1 MQVNY
6 SVIRHRE
13 MTGYVT
19 TGFSGHRQN
28 LVLNDQIN
36 PWNSI
41 PNLLLFGWIL
51 IFSRHSG
58 RGDSARR
65 SEQEKKKQGWG
76 RGWQRRNPPLPPPP
90 PPVSLLI
97 FFPFSPTSCH
107 TPLSECLDQASGI
120 QQVDPSWFHPGPG
133 GGYFR
138 NFFSLDQTQFK

>member
-36 PWNSI
+36 PWNGI

-51 IFSRHSG
+51 TFSRHSG
-58 RGDSARR
+58 RGDSARK
-65 SEQEKKKQGWG
+65 SEQEKKN
-76 RGWQRRNPPLPPPP
+76 RGGVGGDKEGTLLSSLLPS
-90 PPVSLLI
+90 PVSLLI
-97 FFPFSPTSCH
+97 FFLFPPTSCH

-120 QQVDPSWFHPGPG
+120 QQVDASWFHPGPG